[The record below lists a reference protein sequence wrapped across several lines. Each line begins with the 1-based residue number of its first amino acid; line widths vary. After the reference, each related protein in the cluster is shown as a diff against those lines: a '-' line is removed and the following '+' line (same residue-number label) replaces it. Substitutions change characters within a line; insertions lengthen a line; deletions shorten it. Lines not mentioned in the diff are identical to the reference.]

1 MVGPSFITWPSP
13 FSNSSTA
20 ESSPHCQLQGQQGA
34 GSEWEIFIVYLL
46 FPTDW
51 QITQTQMF
59 LTKICDLGF
68 SCCYPRKVKS
78 VQWSLAVATPEHTDI
93 NCNLLGKKIIIFL
106 VKNEIA
112 ITNHFNLRNQLLCLQ
127 KDCITVTSKLYR
139 KVRCENLKCSL
150 TDALADVERMFHCS
164 NSLETYKQ
172 HQLWVLPRIPET
184 TKYFVFPPQR
194 RHLLLKTPKP
204 G

>member
-1 MVGPSFITWPSP
+1 
-13 FSNSSTA
+13 
-20 ESSPHCQLQGQQGA
+20 
-34 GSEWEIFIVYLL
+34 
-46 FPTDW
+46 
-51 QITQTQMF
+51 MF

-68 SCCYPRKVKS
+68 SCCCPRKVKS
-78 VQWSLAVATPEHTDI
+78 VHWSLTVATPEHTDI
-93 NCNLLGKKIIIFL
+93 NCNLLGKQNKTKQNIIFL
-106 VKNEIA
+106 VKNEIE

-127 KDCITVTSKLYR
+127 KDCITVISKLYR
-139 KVRCENLKCSL
+139 KVRYENSKCSL

-172 HQLWVLPRIPET
+172 HQLWVLRRIPET
-184 TKYFVFPPQR
+184 TKYLVFPPQR